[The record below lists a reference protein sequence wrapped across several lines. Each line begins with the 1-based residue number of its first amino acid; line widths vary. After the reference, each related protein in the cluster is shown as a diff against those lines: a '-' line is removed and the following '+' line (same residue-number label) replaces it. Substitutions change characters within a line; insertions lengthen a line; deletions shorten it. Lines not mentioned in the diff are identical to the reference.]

1 MSHYNQSQRGDPTF
15 AIVGIIAVILLIGG
29 AFLLSSSGTGGTPTA
44 EGAPS
49 KLVAT
54 ESSYDFGTVSM
65 AKGKVT
71 KQFMVKNSTSNPI
84 TVQKVYTS
92 CMCTTATLVVDGN
105 RVGPFGMPG
114 HGFSSNIKQTVAP
127 GEEVSIEAVFDPAA
141 HGPAGVGTISR
152 IITVEEKSGGQ
163 IDLAFSATVTP

>member
-114 HGFSSNIKQTVAP
+114 HGIVPTISQAIASGAAAV
-127 GEEVSIEAVFDPAA
+127 IEATFYPAA
-141 HGPAGVGTISR
+141 HGPAGVGPIIRNIYVETID
-152 IITVEEKSGGQ
+152 GGKLSFEFKAQ
-163 IDLAFSATVTP
+163 VTP